1 MVWIEDQ
8 IVENALKAGD
18 THIVDEAIVKYCM
31 SNDNTYCVVI
41 REHSAWY
48 VDGDGWNEGNF
59 PPKKGEE
66 GREMLNFYKKQVG
79 DDNGF
84 WFKVFIPS
92 SVKIIELKTISNDK
106 YVIKTDKDQYE
117 LNYND
122 IDGLMWDLM
131 SGTGV
136 EEDEIESNFK
146 LLCRAT

>member
-1 MVWIEDQ
+1 
-8 IVENALKAGD
+8 
-18 THIVDEAIVKYCM
+18 
-31 SNDNTYCVVI
+31 
-41 REHSAWY
+41 
-48 VDGDGWNEGNF
+48 
-59 PPKKGEE
+59 
-66 GREMLNFYKKQVG
+66 MLNFYKKQVG